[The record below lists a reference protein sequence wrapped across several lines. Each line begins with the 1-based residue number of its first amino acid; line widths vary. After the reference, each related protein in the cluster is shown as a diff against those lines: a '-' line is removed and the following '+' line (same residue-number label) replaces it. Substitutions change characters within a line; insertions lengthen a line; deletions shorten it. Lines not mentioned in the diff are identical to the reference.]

1 MGGRGGRSGMQFAIP
16 RGGGDNFSRNAL
28 MEQPPETLRE
38 ALGTKGAAKTI
49 DNAMKNANPYFSRS
63 FSEYSENCQRC
74 VVAYELRRRGYD
86 VIAQATY
93 AGDKWPQSISVN
105 GQNYGR
111 WRGAFQH
118 AKTDAVGAAGNNTRA
133 ETKVLNNIAS
143 KMKEYGNGARAIIR
157 IGYRGAHIGHVFN
170 VENRGGHIYYVDAQ
184 TGTRYINADMKN
196 LMKIVD
202 TKSVTVTRTDNL
214 RVSNRA
220 KEFVW
225 QRKRNSS

>member
-1 MGGRGGRSGMQFAIP
+1 MGGRGGRSGMEFSIP
-16 RGGGDNFSRNAL
+16 RGSGDNFQRNAL

-38 ALGTKGAAKTI
+38 ALGKKGAEKTM
-49 DNAMKNANPYFSRS
+49 DNAMKNANPYFSRD

-93 AGDKWPQSISVN
+93 AGDKWPQSINVK
-105 GQNYGR
+105 GVGMDR
-111 WRGAFQH
+111 WRGAFRH
-118 AKTDAVGAAGNNTRA
+118 AKTDQVGSGGNNARA
-133 ETKVLNNIAS
+133 EARVLSNIAS
-143 KMKEYGNGARAIIR
+143 KMKEYGNGSRAVIS
-157 IGYRGAHIGHVFN
+157 IGYRGSRVGHVFN

-202 TKSVTVTRTDNL
+202 TRSVSLTRTDNL
-214 RVSNRA
+214 RISDRS

-225 QRKRNSS
+225 QRNRNK